1 MNTDPTTA
9 DAQHD
14 EPFAARVAYWKSVFA
29 RGCGKTPTSL
39 MKSAI
44 DLAAKSRAEV
54 DRVFANPASTSND
67 RVRAM
72 GAYRMARDDL
82 GAVLEANKS
91 CRV

>member
-1 MNTDPTTA
+1 
-9 DAQHD
+9 
-14 EPFAARVAYWKSVFA
+14 
-29 RGCGKTPTSL
+29 

-82 GAVLEANKS
+82 GAVLEANKPPEY
-91 CRV
+91 RPTLDQMLAGAG